1 MTPERWQQIKRVLEV
16 ALALDGRER
25 DAYLDKTCAGDT
37 ELRQEVDSLLAS
49 HQPTGKNILDEP
61 LANLLTADAGAAR
74 HTVDAGQRI
83 GAYRIIDEIGRGGMG
98 EVYRAVR
105 ADGEFTKEVALKT
118 VRVGYDV
125 SSVLERFRN
134 ERQILAS
141 LDHSN
146 IARLYDGGT
155 SGEGIP
161 YLVMELV
168 DGIPIDSFC
177 DAGKLNITRRLELY
191 LEVCSAVQYAHQRL
205 VIHRDLKPGNILVTK
220 DGIPKLLDF
229 GIAKILDPA
238 TVADVTIIRPMTPEY
253 ASPEQIRGEPITTA
267 SDVYSL
273 GVVLYQL
280 LTGRSPYRMATRT
293 PHELSHAI
301 TDTEPERPSTAI
313 LRQPAAKETADVG
326 RTPGQMSD
334 AREPSLAKLQ
344 RRLSGDLDNILLK
357 ALRKEP
363 QRRYASVEQFA
374 DDLRRHL
381 DGRPVSAR
389 KDSWSYRSGKFI
401 KRHKAGVAAAGLM
414 AATLVVGVVATVREA
429 KVAERNRL
437 RAEKRFDDV
446 RKLSNSLIFEI
457 HDSIE
462 RLPGATPARKLL
474 LDRAVEYLDK
484 LSGEAGG
491 DPELQRELAWG
502 YQRLAVVQGN
512 QEESNLG
519 NVQAA
524 LASDRKA
531 LTLFEA
537 VAKANPNNTI
547 DQLNVAMMHRI
558 LSFSELMEGGGRED
572 LEKAIAITDQLV
584 KLEPQNPK
592 IKSERS
598 IEYQNL
604 GILYQ
609 GLGDRPHA
617 LESFQ
622 KMLELKQEIMK
633 IAPDYRG
640 ITRATAMAKALT
652 ADELVHAGRRK
663 EAIALFDE
671 AIAGFEEAVKAG
683 AQPDVAREA
692 AVTREKKCYALLMDN
707 DLAGASESLRLAS
720 KAIEPMAKLDPENS
734 MLSLDAAS
742 VVFERG
748 IMQVVEG
755 RFDEAAANVQQALK
769 VYEAPGV
776 STDVPLGKGAMHL
789 WLGEAELGRRNL
801 PAALQ
806 QFLTASAEL
815 AVPPG
820 KPLHD
825 EFRCELAESQIRAGR
840 TLLQLGKLAEARS
853 AFQAALDTAAPSFA
867 ESLQDVPAY
876 YVAADAHSGLGDA
889 VLAEAKLAKSAEE
902 RHKTITQAQQEY
914 NKSLEYW
921 RRIPNASRISPNVF
935 RVGSEGDVAIR
946 LAECRSL
953 SDTK

>member
-16 ALALDGRER
+16 ALALDGPER
-25 DAYLDKTCAGDT
+25 NAYLDKTCAGDT

-61 LANLLTADAGAAR
+61 LANLLTADAAAAR

-83 GAYRIIDEIGRGGMG
+83 GAYRIIEEIGRGGMG

-155 SGEGIP
+155 SAEGIP

-220 DGIPKLLDF
+220 KAIPKLLDF

-238 TVADVTIIRPMTPEY
+238 TATDVTIVRPMTPEY

-280 LTGRSPYRMATRT
+280 LTGRSPYRMTTRT
-293 PHELSHAI
+293 PHELSRAI

-313 LRQPAAKETADVG
+313 LRQLAAKDSSSAS
-326 RTPGQMSD
+326 RTPEQLSD

-374 DDLRRHL
+374 EDLRRHL

-401 KRHKAGVAAAGLM
+401 KRHKAGVAAAALM
-414 AATLVVGVVATVREA
+414 AATLVAGVAATVREA

-474 LDRAVEYLDK
+474 LDRALEYLDK
-484 LSGEAGG
+484 LSGDAGG

-531 LTLFEA
+531 LALFEA
-537 VAKANPNNTI
+537 VAKGNPNNTI

-558 LSFSELMEGGGRED
+558 LSFSELIEGGGRED
-572 LEKAIAITDQLV
+572 LEKAIGITDRLV

-592 IKSERS
+592 VKSERS

-622 KMLELKQEIMK
+622 KMLELKQEILK

-640 ITRATAMAKALT
+640 ITRSTAMAKALT

-671 AIAGFEEAVKAG
+671 AIAGFDDAVKAG

-720 KAIEPMAKLDPENS
+720 KTIEPMAKLDPENS
-734 MLSLDAAS
+734 MLSLDAAG
-742 VVFERG
+742 VAFERG

-755 RFDEAAANVQQALK
+755 RFDEAAANIQHALK

-806 QFLTASAEL
+806 QFRTASAEL
-815 AVPPG
+815 AAPPG

-840 TLLQLGKLAEARS
+840 TLLQLGKSGEAKS
-853 AFQAALDTAAPSFA
+853 AFQAALDTAAPSLA

-876 YVAADAHSGLGDA
+876 YVAADAHSGFGDA
-889 VLAEAKLAKSAEE
+889 VLAEAKLAKSAED
-902 RHKTITQAQQEY
+902 RHKTVGEAQQAY
-914 NKSLEYW
+914 SKSLEYW
-921 RRIPNASRISPNVF
+921 RKIPNASRISPSVF
-935 RVGSEGDVAIR
+935 RVGNEGDVAGR

-953 SDTK
+953 STEK

>member
-16 ALALDGRER
+16 ALALEARER
-25 DAYLDKTCAGDT
+25 GAYLDKTCAGDA
-37 ELRQEVDSLLAS
+37 ELRREVDSLLAS
-49 HQPTGKNILDEP
+49 YQPTGKNILDEP
-61 LANLLTADAGAAR
+61 LANLLESDSGSAR
-74 HTVDAGQRI
+74 HAVGAGQRI
-83 GAYRIIDEIGRGGMG
+83 GAYRIIEEIGRGGMG

-125 SSVLERFRN
+125 ASVLERFRN

-141 LDHSN
+141 LDHPN

-155 SGEGIP
+155 SAEGIP

-168 DGIPIDSFC
+168 DGIPIDSYC
-177 DAGKLNITRRLELY
+177 DAEKLNITRRLELY
-191 LEVCSAVQYAHQRL
+191 LQVCSAVQYAHQRL

-220 DGIPKLLDF
+220 EGAPKLLDF

-238 TVADVTIIRPMTPEY
+238 TATDVTVVRPMTPEY

-280 LTGRSPYRMATRT
+280 LTGRSPYRVATRT
-293 PHELSHAI
+293 PHELSRAI
-301 TDTEPERPSTAI
+301 TDTEPERPSTVI
-313 LRQPAAKETADVG
+313 MRTFSKKNGAAA
-326 RTPGQMSD
+326 RTPEQVSE

-363 QRRYASVEQFA
+363 QRRYPSVEQFA
-374 DDLRRHL
+374 EDLRRHL
-381 DGRPVSAR
+381 EGRPVSAR
-389 KDSWSYRSGKFI
+389 KGSLSYRAGKFVR
-401 KRHKAGVAAAGLM
+401 RHKVGVAATALV
-414 AATLVVGVVATVREA
+414 AATLIAGGVATVREA

-484 LSGEAGG
+484 LSGEASG

-531 LTLFEA
+531 LALFES
-537 VAKANPNNTI
+537 VARANPKNTI

-572 LEKAIAITDQLV
+572 LERAMAITDRLV
-584 KLEPQNPK
+584 KLDPQDPR

-598 IEYQNL
+598 VEFQNF

-609 GLGDRPHA
+609 ALGDRPHA

-622 KMLELKQEIMK
+622 KMAELKQEIFR
-633 IAPDYRG
+633 IAPGYRG
-640 ITRATAMAKALT
+640 ITRSTAMAKALT
-652 ADELVHAGRRK
+652 AEELVHAGRRT
-663 EAIALFDE
+663 EALALFDQ
-671 AIAGFEEAVKAG
+671 AIAGFEDAAKAG
-683 AQPDVAREA
+683 GSPDIAREA
-692 AVTREKKCYALLMDN
+692 AIARIKKCNTQLMEN
-707 DLAGASESLRLAS
+707 DLAGASESLLLAA
-720 KAIEPMAKLDPENS
+720 KTIEPMAKLDPENS
-734 MLSLDAAS
+734 MLSLDVAGVA
-742 VVFERG
+742 FERG
-748 IMQVVEG
+748 ILQVLEG
-755 RFDEAAANVQQALK
+755 RYTEANKNIQTALK
-769 VYEAPGV
+769 VYEAPGAPL
-776 STDVPLGKGAMHL
+776 DAPLGKGSMHL
-789 WLGEAELGRRNL
+789 WLGELELGRGNL
-801 PAALQ
+801 AAALD
-806 QFLTASAEL
+806 QFQTASSEL
-815 AVPPG
+815 AGPPG
-820 KPLHD
+820 KPLND
-825 EFRCELAESQIRAGR
+825 EFRCELAASQVKKGR
-840 TLLQLGKLAEARS
+840 TQGKLGRLAEAAAS
-853 AFQAALDTAAPSFA
+853 FQEALATAGPGL
-867 ESLQDVPAY
+867 EPELQGVPDY
-876 YVAADAHSGLGDA
+876 YVAADAYAGLGDIR
-889 VLAEAKLAKSAEE
+889 LAEAKSAASSEE
-902 RHKTITQAQQEY
+902 RASAARQAEVAY
-914 NKSLEYW
+914 GKSLEYW
-921 RRIPNASRISPNVF
+921 HKIPSASLVSPTVI
-935 RVGSEGDVAIR
+935 RVPGEAEVSSR
-946 LAECRSL
+946 LAECRVL
-953 SDTK
+953 LAAK

>member
-16 ALALDGRER
+16 ALALDARER
-25 DAYLDKTCAGDT
+25 GAYLDKTCTGDA

-61 LANLLTADAGAAR
+61 LANLLTADTAR

-83 GAYRIIDEIGRGGMG
+83 GAYRIIEEIGRGGMG

-155 SGEGIP
+155 SAEGIP

-220 DGIPKLLDF
+220 EGIPKLLDF

-238 TVADVTIIRPMTPEY
+238 TITDVTIVRPMTPEY

-301 TDTEPERPSTAI
+301 TETEPERPSTAI
-313 LRQPAAKETADVG
+313 LREITAKASAG
-326 RTPGQMSD
+326 RAPEQLSD
-334 AREPSLAKLQ
+334 TREATLAKLQ

-374 DDLRRHL
+374 EDLRRHL

-401 KRHKAGVAAAGLM
+401 KRHKAAVAAAVLM
-414 AATLVVGVVATVREA
+414 AATLVAGVVATVREA

-484 LSGEAGG
+484 LSSEASG
-491 DPELQRELAWG
+491 DPALQRELAWG

-531 LTLFEA
+531 LALFEA

-558 LSFSELMEGGGRED
+558 LSFSDLMEGGGRED
-572 LEKAIAITDQLV
+572 LEKAIAITDRLV

-598 IEYQNL
+598 VEYQNL
-604 GILYQ
+604 AILYQ
-609 GLGDRPHA
+609 GLGDRPRA

-622 KMLELKQEIMK
+622 KMLELKQEILK

-640 ITRATAMAKALT
+640 IARSTAMAKALT

-671 AIAGFEEAVKAG
+671 AIAGFEGAVKAG

-692 AVTREKKCYALLMDN
+692 AVAREKKCYTLLMDN
-707 DLAGASESLRLAS
+707 DLAGASENLRLAS
-720 KAIEPMAKLDPENS
+720 KTIEPMAKLDPENS
-734 MLSLDAAS
+734 MLSLDAAG
-742 VVFERG
+742 VIFERG
-748 IMQVVEG
+748 IVQVVEG
-755 RFDEAAANVQQALK
+755 RFDEAVANVQHALK

-776 STDVPLGKGAMHL
+776 STDMPLGKGAMHL

-806 QFLTASAEL
+806 QFQTASAEL
-815 AVPPG
+815 AAPPG

-825 EFRCELAESQIRAGR
+825 EFRCELAESQIRAGQ
-840 TLLQLGKLAEARS
+840 TLLQLGKFGEARS
-853 AFQAALDTAAPSFA
+853 AFQAALDTAAPSLSEA
-867 ESLQDVPAY
+867 LQDVPAY

-889 VLAEAKLAKSAEE
+889 VLAEAKLAKSGEE
-902 RHKTITQAQQEY
+902 RHKTIGQAEQAY
-914 NKSLEYW
+914 SRSLEYW
-921 RRIPNASRISPNVF
+921 RKIPNASRISPSVF
-935 RVGSEGDVAIR
+935 LVGKESDVARR

-953 SDTK
+953 SDAK